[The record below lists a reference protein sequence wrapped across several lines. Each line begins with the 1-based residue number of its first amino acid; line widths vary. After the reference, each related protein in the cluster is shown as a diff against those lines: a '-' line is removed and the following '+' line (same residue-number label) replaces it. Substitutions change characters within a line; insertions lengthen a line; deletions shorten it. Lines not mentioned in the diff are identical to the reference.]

1 MRKTNKKN
9 IVKRNDFYVRLKRSK
24 YMLILILP
32 AFISVFLFRYVP
44 MWGVTIAFKK
54 YSPFLGLSGSP
65 WVGLKY
71 FEMFFQS
78 KDAFRIIRNTFLVSF
93 YSLLFGFPAPIILAL
108 MLNEVRN
115 NKFKKVVQTITYMP
129 HFISTVVVV
138 SMLYMFLSPT
148 NGIINKVLAALGME
162 KINFMGSSSWFR
174 PIYVISG
181 IWQGIGWGSIIY
193 LATISRIDVQLYDS
207 AVIDGANKFRQILH
221 ITIPCMVP
229 TIIALF
235 ILNMGRILSV
245 GFEKVFLMQAPI
257 TYETSDVIKTF
268 VYRQGLQ
275 NGNFSY
281 ATAIGLFENIVGLIF
296 VVSTNFIAR
305 RLGED
310 SLW

>member
-1 MRKTNKKN
+1 
-9 IVKRNDFYVRLKRSK
+9 
-24 YMLILILP
+24 
-32 AFISVFLFRYVP
+32 
-44 MWGVTIAFKK
+44 
-54 YSPFLGLSGSP
+54 
-65 WVGLKY
+65 
-71 FEMFFQS
+71 
-78 KDAFRIIRNTFLVSF
+78 
-93 YSLLFGFPAPIILAL
+93 
-108 MLNEVRN
+108 
-115 NKFKKVVQTITYMP
+115 MP

>member
-1 MRKTNKKN
+1 MC
-9 IVKRNDFYVRLKRSK
+9 LCG
-24 YMLILILP
+24 
-32 AFISVFLFRYVP
+32 
-44 MWGVTIAFKK
+44 GVTIAFKK
-54 YSPFLGLSGSP
+54 YSPFLGFSGSP

-78 KDAFRIIRNTFLVSF
+78 KDAFRIIRNTFLLSF

-115 NKFKKVVQTITYMP
+115 SRFKKMVQTITYMP

-148 NGIINKVLAALGME
+148 NGVINKVLEALGMK
-162 KINFMGSSSWFR
+162 KINFMGSSGLFR
-174 PIYVISG
+174 SIYVISG

-207 AVIDGANKFRQILH
+207 AVIDGANKFRQIMH

-229 TIIALF
+229 TIIALL
-235 ILNMGRILSV
+235 ILNMGKILSV

-268 VYRQGLQ
+268 VYRQGLK

-281 ATAIGLFENIVGLIF
+281 ATAIGLFENIVGLTF

-305 RLGED
+305 RLGEN